1 MADMFDVFKKT
12 MMTGI
17 GFALKTKDEVEDWAK
32 ELVTRGELS
41 ENEGEK
47 FVDELTKRY
56 EEARENLEQKMER
69 TVKELLKKWEV
80 PTAEDFAALK
90 EEISALKKA
99 VGKPDDTPGDKK

>member
-1 MADMFDVFKKT
+1 MADVFDVFKKT

-17 GFALKTKDEVEDWAK
+17 GLALKTKDEVEDWAK

-56 EEARENLEQKMER
+56 EEAREGFEHKVEK
-69 TVKELLKKWEV
+69 TVKDLMKKWRV
-80 PTAEDFAALK
+80 PTAEDFEALK
-90 EEISALKKA
+90 EDVNALKKTA
-99 VGKPDDTPGDKK
+99 GQADDGANDEE

>member
-1 MADMFDVFKKT
+1 MADVFDVFKKT

-17 GFALKTKDEVEDWAK
+17 GLALKTKDEVDAWAK

-56 EEARENLEQKMER
+56 EEAREGFEVKVEK
-69 TVKELLKKWEV
+69 TVKDLMKKWEV
-80 PTAEDFAALK
+80 PTAEDFKKLR
-90 EEISALKKA
+90 EEVNALKKTA
-99 VGKPDDTPGDKK
+99 GQSGDGAKDQE

>member
-1 MADMFDVFKKT
+1 MTDVFDVFKKT

-17 GFALKTKDEVEDWAK
+17 GLALKTKDEVEDWAK

-56 EEARENLEQKMER
+56 EEAREGFEIKVEK
-69 TVKELLKKWEV
+69 TVKELMKKWEV
-80 PTAEDFAALK
+80 PTAEEFEKLK
-90 EEISALKKA
+90 EEVRALKSA
-99 VGKPDDTPGDKK
+99 AGQIDSGTSDEE

>member
-1 MADMFDVFKKT
+1 MADVFDVFKKT

-17 GFALKTKDEVEDWAK
+17 GLALKTKDEVEDWAK

-56 EEARENLEQKMER
+56 EEAREGFEHKVEK
-69 TVKELLKKWEV
+69 TVKELMKKWEV
-80 PTAEDFAALK
+80 PTAEEFKKLK
-90 EEISALKKA
+90 EEVNALKKA
-99 VGKPDDTPGDKK
+99 TGQINDGTSGEE

>member
-1 MADMFDVFKKT
+1 MGDVFDVFKKT

-47 FVDELTKRY
+47 FVDEFTKRY
-56 EEARENLEQKMER
+56 EEARETLERRVEK

-80 PTAEDFAALK
+80 PTAEDFAKLK
-90 EEISALKKA
+90 EEINALKKA
-99 VGKPDDTPGDKK
+99 TGQISDSTGDEE